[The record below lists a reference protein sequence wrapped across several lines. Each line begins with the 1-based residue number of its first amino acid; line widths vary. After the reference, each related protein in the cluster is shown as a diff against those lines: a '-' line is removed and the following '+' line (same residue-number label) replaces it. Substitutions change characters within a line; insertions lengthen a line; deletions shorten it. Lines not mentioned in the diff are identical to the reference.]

1 MKGCIPSVT
10 AYTDNIVCDAVFLN
24 PVPYTKYQITPMD
37 KLNGLPTIIMMK
49 VDKKK
54 VAEEVQQKEVEIFWI
69 LRIRND
75 NIDELLEEILRRDKF
90 DAEFEIEDGIDKSE
104 DVNGY

>member
-1 MKGCIPSVT
+1 
-10 AYTDNIVCDAVFLN
+10 
-24 PVPYTKYQITPMD
+24 MD

-90 DAEFEIEDGIDKSE
+90 DAEFEIEDGIDNSE